1 MLRKLLESM
10 SENIQTY
17 LAAYFAK
24 NNISKS
30 FTMEVHEGDNSCR
43 LDLVFTEGPLEG
55 EVISYI
61 NGRFQYKGK
70 DLAVVS
76 EESMN
81 VDEKSSSFLLEDGFV
96 LCAEAILRHDY
107 AVFDPLRRSMYR
119 SRWYLEN
126 TFIPNLVDCVSSSY
140 LPDIALESGPGWWN
154 YIERDYDMHFNLGP
168 GFYSNKLE
176 IKEGYVIYFY
186 NFPEPGVSGDA
197 LYGAVVFDKSTL
209 SAEYY
214 KLELNLDHEWFL
226 CSQNLSTHRIFG
238 KSKSRERSE
247 FLNWVL
253 NRIG

>member
-1 MLRKLLESM
+1 MLIKLQESL
-10 SENIQTY
+10 SENLQAY
-17 LAAYFAK
+17 LATYFAK
-24 NNISKS
+24 NNISQS
-30 FTMEVHEGDNSCR
+30 FTIEFHGDNDCG
-43 LDLVFTEGPLEG
+43 LDLVFAEGPLEG
-55 EVISYI
+55 EVISCI

-107 AVFDPLRRSMYR
+107 AVFDPLRRSMHR

-126 TFIPNLVDCVSSSY
+126 TFIPYLVDCVSSSY
-140 LPDIALESGPGWWN
+140 LPDIALESGPGWWS
-154 YIERDYDMHFNLGP
+154 YIESDYDMHFSLGS

-186 NFPEPGVSGDA
+186 NFPEPGVPGDA

-226 CSQNLSTHRIFG
+226 CSQTLSKHRIFG

>member
-1 MLRKLLESM
+1 MLIKLQESL
-10 SENIQTY
+10 SENLQTY

-24 NNISKS
+24 NNISQS
-30 FTMEVHEGDNSCR
+30 FTMEIHEGDNSCR

-81 VDEKSSSFLLEDGFV
+81 VDEKSSSFLLEEGFV
-96 LCAEAILRHDY
+96 LCAEAILNHDY
-107 AVFDPLRRSMYR
+107 AVFDPLRRSMFR

-126 TFIPNLVDCVSSSY
+126 TFIPNLVDCVSSGY
-140 LPDIALESGPGWWN
+140 LPDLALESGPGWWE
-154 YIERDYDMHFNLGP
+154 YIERDYDMRFNLGP

-186 NFPEPGVSGDA
+186 NFPEPGVPGDA
-197 LYGAVVFDKSTL
+197 LYGAVVFNKSTL

-214 KLELNLDHEWFL
+214 KLELNHEWFL
-226 CSQNLSTHRIFG
+226 CSQTLSKHRIFG

-247 FLNWVL
+247 FLNWIL